1 MLRKDRRVRQFR
13 VLYRVFLLRV
23 VDLELLSADADP
35 TRLLGQFATTFASIS
50 FLFALPILL
59 LGGGHLQTTD
69 GWTTEHF
76 FLGLTMTVA
85 GLVTVLSWDS
95 AYPDRRDVL
104 VLAPLP
110 VATST
115 LFLAKV
121 AALFAG
127 PLLAMVSLNIFS
139 GLTWPLLFGATG
151 GSLAA
156 VRALLAY
163 WMTLSLAGCFVVF
176 AVLAVQGA
184 AANLLPRQIF
194 LRLSAPL
201 QATAFCLLLSVF
213 FLEPSL
219 ESPTALRA
227 HENQRLLACLPSY
240 WFLGLFQQFNGSM
253 HPALEPLA
261 RRAWIGLAVAT
272 GGALAALMLSY
283 FRMLPKI
290 VEQPDIVPVTRGL
303 RWSPRV
309 GGSLGGAITAFSLR
323 TLLRSQQHRMILS
336 VYLGVGLAIVVGYG
350 RTALGGTA
358 STESGIGI
366 AFLLASIVTMILT
379 VLAMRVVASI
389 PIELPANWIVRATQV
404 RPAHLYERAVRV
416 SWIVIG
422 AMPLV
427 LILAGGLVARYPW
440 RPMAAHLVT
449 MLLVGMLLTE
459 VCLYGFEKIP
469 FTCSYLPG
477 KGRIHVAFW
486 VGLLVSLRLI
496 TETARFEDRMLAH
509 LATSVAMICV
519 LAGAVAGMGLLRE
532 ARRQAADQVLFDE
545 QSPTEV
551 LSLKLR

>member
-1 MLRKDRRVRQFR
+1 MLKKDRRVRQFR

-127 PLLAMVSLNIFS
+127 PLLAIVSLNIFS

-213 FLEPSL
+213 FLEP
-219 ESPTALRA
+219 
-227 HENQRLLACLPSY
+227 
-240 WFLGLFQQFNGSM
+240 
-253 HPALEPLA
+253 
-261 RRAWIGLAVAT
+261 
-272 GGALAALMLSY
+272 
-283 FRMLPKI
+283 
-290 VEQPDIVPVTRGL
+290 
-303 RWSPRV
+303 
-309 GGSLGGAITAFSLR
+309 
-323 TLLRSQQHRMILS
+323 
-336 VYLGVGLAIVVGYG
+336 
-350 RTALGGTA
+350 
-358 STESGIGI
+358 
-366 AFLLASIVTMILT
+366 
-379 VLAMRVVASI
+379 
-389 PIELPANWIVRATQV
+389 
-404 RPAHLYERAVRV
+404 
-416 SWIVIG
+416 
-422 AMPLV
+422 
-427 LILAGGLVARYPW
+427 
-440 RPMAAHLVT
+440 
-449 MLLVGMLLTE
+449 
-459 VCLYGFEKIP
+459 
-469 FTCSYLPG
+469 
-477 KGRIHVAFW
+477 
-486 VGLLVSLRLI
+486 
-496 TETARFEDRMLAH
+496 
-509 LATSVAMICV
+509 
-519 LAGAVAGMGLLRE
+519 
-532 ARRQAADQVLFDE
+532 
-545 QSPTEV
+545 
-551 LSLKLR
+551 